1 MAIKASELM
10 KLRVAF
16 MDLQNKVLASCV
28 EVIDETCENVFMYA
42 LESTPVDTGNLRRS
56 LHATTPS
63 YSVML
68 GATEVSGEVHFG
80 EPGNI
85 GGWHD
90 TEAYTYMWHPGKD
103 ERKWHGAILYKGWEI
118 YKGMVLSD
126 LSDRISMKLG
136 RYNPSDWL

>member
-63 YSVML
+63 YSVMF

-90 TEAYTYMWHPGKD
+90 TEAYTYMWNPGPN
-103 ERKWHGAILYKGWEI
+103 EGNWHGEILYDPWNKYS
-118 YKGMVLSD
+118 YKVI
-126 LSDRISMKLG
+126 DRIRENIKAKL
-136 RYNPSDWL
+136 